1 MSVPEFQPLL
11 FGGDINVY
19 SVARAFHEAYGVKSI
34 VYGKI
39 LSFPCAYSS
48 IIDFRPCAENEDEE
62 TFLRNVK
69 QVAAEFERVNYAM
82 SVEVPEMADPSTL
95 TAKIENGILTVA
107 MKKRPETQPR
117 KIEIL

>member
-1 MSVPEFQPLL
+1 MSENRFQPLL

-48 IIDFRPCAENEDEE
+48 IIDFRPCADNENPE

-69 QVAAEFERVNYAM
+69 QVAAECAGKDVLVVGCGDSYVKLCAHLKDQFPSNVKCNY
-82 SVEVPEMADPSTL
+82 
-95 TAKIENGILTVA
+95 I
-107 MKKRPETQPR
+107 
-117 KIEIL
+117 